1 MVKINRSPSACVR
14 YNGGIWRETLIDVKA
29 GAGDDLSAGVF
40 ADGEYSSDQIYA
52 FATAGTGLP
61 ATMTIDIADISGT
74 VLVAGAY
81 TLVGGKLDSDYES
94 ARQKIAKAKSMVEGD
109 VPNTILFKIKPATG
123 AVNAVLVIKQL
134 QSRD

>member
-29 GAGDDLSAGVF
+29 GAGDDLSAGEFV
-40 ADGEYSSDQIYA
+40 DGDYSSDQIYA

-61 ATMTIDIADISGT
+61 ATMTIDIADISGAI
-74 VLVAGAY
+74 LVAAAY
-81 TLVGGKLDSDYES
+81 TLVGGKLDPDYQS
-94 ARQKIAKAKSMVEGD
+94 ARQKIAKAKSIPEAD
-109 VPNTILFKIKPATG
+109 VPNVIRLRIKPASG
-123 AVNAVLVIKQL
+123 AVSAVFVIKQL